1 MMMLMMLMMRCD
13 AVGSSDDAALRLRR
27 ARLCG
32 EAMRRGE
39 ARLRCG
45 VVWCGVNDFGGPVHQ
60 VVLRLIRFD

>member
-27 ARLCG
+27 ARLYG

-39 ARLRCG
+39 ARRGEATL
-45 VVWCGVNDFGGPVHQ
+45 WCGVGWYE
-60 VVLRLIRFD
+60 